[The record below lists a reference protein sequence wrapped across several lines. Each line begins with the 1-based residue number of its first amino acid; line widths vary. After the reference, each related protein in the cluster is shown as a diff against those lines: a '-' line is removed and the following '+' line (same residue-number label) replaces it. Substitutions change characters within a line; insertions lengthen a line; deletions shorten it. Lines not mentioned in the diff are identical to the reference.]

1 MSNAP
6 QATPRK
12 TTSDQTTSDTES
24 IARRVLDLEIRG
36 LSQLGEKLPQ
46 DFVPFVEAALRC
58 KGRLIVSGVG
68 KSAHIGRK
76 ISATLTSTGTPSFF
90 IHATEASH
98 GDLGLIVPGD
108 ICIVLS
114 NSGQTA
120 ELQDLVSY
128 CKRFAIP
135 IAGVSANSDSVLM
148 HAATFKL
155 LIPRV
160 DEACAIGLAPTTSTT
175 VSLALG
181 DMIAVALMER
191 RGFTKDHFKA
201 FHPGGRL
208 GMQLTMVGDLMHGG
222 GELPLVDHSSAMSDV
237 LLVMTSHGFGAALV
251 TEGQKLVGII
261 TDGDLRR
268 HMQSLMSLKA
278 CDIASRDPACIDADD
293 FAGKAMAL
301 MNERK
306 INVLAVTNKDNNP
319 IGIIHMHDLVRAG
332 VS

>member
-6 QATPRK
+6 QATTRK
-12 TTSDQTTSDTES
+12 TTSDTES

-36 LSQLGEKLPQ
+36 LSQLGEQLPHY
-46 DFVPFVEAALRC
+46 FVPFVEAALRC

-135 IAGVSANSDSVLM
+135 IAGVSSNSDSVLM

-175 VSLALG
+175 IDDSKPPLFG
-181 DMIAVALMER
+181 SNPFVAHNRFL
-191 RGFTKDHFKA
+191 
-201 FHPGGRL
+201 
-208 GMQLTMVGDLMHGG
+208 
-222 GELPLVDHSSAMSDV
+222 S
-237 LLVMTSHGFGAALV
+237 
-251 TEGQKLVGII
+251 
-261 TDGDLRR
+261 
-268 HMQSLMSLKA
+268 
-278 CDIASRDPACIDADD
+278 
-293 FAGKAMAL
+293 
-301 MNERK
+301 
-306 INVLAVTNKDNNP
+306 
-319 IGIIHMHDLVRAG
+319 
-332 VS
+332 